1 MFSIKLSRP
10 GPALWLA
17 LPVTAVLLLALTFT
31 TVQGQE
37 DDMLSFVP
45 SGGRTL
51 ISDLLAAGAPVD
63 TITGIVDDDRDASGW
78 LEWIDA
84 NRGTVPGLDAFDDFQ
99 TRTLANYLASVAPLD
114 TAGLTADTLVEQ
126 LPRDGRDMALRYCQS
141 CHIITVSITQDR
153 TRKAWLSTLN
163 NPSHVEIDM
172 NEEERS
178 LLADYY
184 VVNANIPIEQVPPAL
199 RAGGASY

>member
-1 MFSIKLSRP
+1 MSSIDKSRAW
-10 GPALWLA
+10 PALGLVSLA
-17 LPVTAVLLLALTFT
+17 TAVFLFVTAP
-31 TVQGQE
+31 TVVQSQ
-37 DDMLSFVP
+37 DDILSFVP

-51 ISDLLAAGAPVD
+51 LTNVLNAGASPD
-63 TITGIVDDDRDASGW
+63 FLSEERDAAGW

-84 NRGTVPGLDAFDDFQ
+84 NRGEVPGLDGLDEYQA
-99 TRTLANYLASVAPLD
+99 RTLANYLAHAAPVD
-114 TAGLTADTLVEQ
+114 IEGMSADALSGK

-153 TRKAWLSTLN
+153 THQAWLGTLG
-163 NPSHVEIDM
+163 NPSHVEIEM
-172 NEEERS
+172 NKQERD

-184 VVNANIPIEQVPPAL
+184 VVNGGIPIEQVPPAL

>member
-1 MFSIKLSRP
+1 MSTFKHSRA
-10 GPALWLA
+10 GPTLWVV
-17 LPVTAVLLLALTFT
+17 LPVTAVLLLGLAATS
-31 TVQGQE
+31 VRGQE

-51 ISDLLAAGAPVD
+51 ITDLLAAGAGSD
-63 TITGIVDDDRDASGW
+63 TVAEMVAEDRDAPGW
-78 LEWIDA
+78 LEWIEA
-84 NRGTVPGLDAFDDFQ
+84 NRDTVPGLDGFDDYQ
-99 TRTLANYLASVAPLD
+99 ARTLANYLAHVAPLD
-114 TAGLTADTLVEQ
+114 PADMQSDALAEA

-153 TRKAWLSTLN
+153 TREAWLGTLN

-172 NEEERS
+172 DKNERS

-184 VVNANIPIEQVPPAL
+184 VVNGAIPIEQIPPAL

>member
-1 MFSIKLSRP
+1 MFKFKLSRT
-10 GPALWLA
+10 GPALLVA
-17 LPVTAVLLLALTFT
+17 LPVTAALLLGLAATA
-31 TVQGQE
+31 VRSQE

-51 ISDLLAAGAPVD
+51 ITDLLAAGAGTD
-63 TITGIVDDDRDASGW
+63 TVAEMVAEDRDAPGW
-78 LEWIDA
+78 LEWIEA
-84 NRGTVPGLDAFDDFQ
+84 NRDAVPGLDGFDDYQ
-99 TRTLANYLASVAPLD
+99 ARTLASYLAHVAPLD
-114 TAGLTADTLVEQ
+114 TADVQGDALAEA

-153 TRKAWLSTLN
+153 TREAWLGTLN

-172 NEEERS
+172 DKNERS

-184 VVNANIPIEQVPPAL
+184 VVNGAIPIEQIPPAL

>member
-1 MFSIKLSRP
+1 MLKFKLSRP
-10 GPALWLA
+10 GPALWTA
-17 LPVTAVLLLALTFT
+17 LPVIAVLILGLAAT
-31 TVQGQE
+31 TVRGQE

-51 ISDLLAAGAPVD
+51 ITNLLDAGAGSD
-63 TITGIVDDDRDASGW
+63 TVAEMVAADREAPGW
-78 LEWIDA
+78 LEWIEA
-84 NRGTVPGLDAFDDFQ
+84 NRDAVPGLSGFDDYQ
-99 TRTLANYLASVAPLD
+99 ARTLANYLAHVAPLD
-114 TAGLTADTLVEQ
+114 AAGLQGDALAEA

-153 TRKAWLSTLN
+153 TRDAWLGTLN

-172 NEEERS
+172 DKNERS

-184 VVNANIPIEQVPPAL
+184 VVNGAIPIEQVPPAL

>member
-1 MFSIKLSRP
+1 MFRFKISRS
-10 GPALWLA
+10 GPAFWLA
-17 LPVTAVLLLALTFT
+17 LSITTALLLGLAASA
-31 TVQGQE
+31 VRGQE

-51 ISDLLAAGAPVD
+51 IADLLAAGAPGD
-63 TITGIVDDDRDASGW
+63 TIKEMVAEDRDAPGW
-78 LEWIDA
+78 LEWIEA
-84 NRGTVPGLDAFDDFQ
+84 NRGTVPGLDGFDEYQ
-99 TRTLANYLASVAPLD
+99 ARTLANYLAHVAPLD
-114 TAGLTADTLVEQ
+114 TVELSGDAPAEQ

-153 TRKAWLSTLN
+153 TREAWLSTLN

-172 NEEERS
+172 NQEERS

-184 VVNANIPIEQVPPAL
+184 VVNGAIPIEQVPPAL